1 MLITDRYAVVDGIV
15 QRTRAHGIV
24 EGKSQ
29 SSCAL
34 KYVERTEDV
43 KEGDLVVTG
52 GLDNIFPKGFP
63 VAIVE
68 SVERKTFSVSL
79 KVDLRPVVD
88 PYKVEEVFIITD
100 SAKEDFGDKF
110 APVTATTETPAAV
123 TTTATPA
130 PSPAAPAKPTAPA
143 HETKPI
149 NRYLFTMLKN
159 DLLNT
164 LRDSK
169 KNIYLL
175 EDCLSMVLEL
185 EDNSQNEN
193 LKQEQMNIIQQAL
206 EQLSPQR
213 RKVFEMKVS
222 GKYSNQ
228 EIADKL
234 NLSINTIKFQYSQ
247 SLKQIRATVGELSLL
262 LLYCMM

>member
-1 MLITDRYAVVDGIV
+1 
-15 QRTRAHGIV
+15 
-24 EGKSQ
+24 
-29 SSCAL
+29 
-34 KYVERTEDV
+34 
-43 KEGDLVVTG
+43 
-52 GLDNIFPKGFP
+52 
-63 VAIVE
+63 
-68 SVERKTFSVSL
+68 
-79 KVDLRPVVD
+79 
-88 PYKVEEVFIITD
+88 
-100 SAKEDFGDKF
+100 
-110 APVTATTETPAAV
+110 
-123 TTTATPA
+123 
-130 PSPAAPAKPTAPA
+130 
-143 HETKPI
+143 
-149 NRYLFTMLKN
+149 MLKN

-247 SLKQIRATVGELSLL
+247 SLKQIARQWESLA
-262 LLYCMM
+262 YCCFIV

>member
-1 MLITDRYAVVDGIV
+1 M
-15 QRTRAHGIV
+15 
-24 EGKSQ
+24 SQ
-29 SSCAL
+29 KYSQDEAQALVKAL
-34 KYVERTEDV
+34 K
-43 KEGDLVVTG
+43 EGNQL
-52 GLDNIFPKGFP
+52 
-63 VAIVE
+63 ACSIVY
-68 SVERKTFSVSL
+68 KTYAAQTFSLAFKYLLNKELAEDAVQNLFL
-79 KVDLRPVVD
+79 KLWL
-88 PYKVEEVFIITD
+88 KKEEID
-100 SAKEDFGDKF
+100 
-110 APVTATTETPAAV
+110 
-123 TTTATPA
+123 
-130 PSPAAPAKPTAPA
+130 
-143 HETKPI
+143 ETKPI

-185 EDNSQNEN
+185 EDDSQNEN

-247 SLKQIRATVGELSLL
+247 SLKQIRSTVGELSLL
-262 LLYCMM
+262 LVYCII

>member
-1 MLITDRYAVVDGIV
+1 M
-15 QRTRAHGIV
+15 
-24 EGKSQ
+24 SQ
-29 SSCAL
+29 KYSQDEAQVLVKAL
-34 KYVERTEDV
+34 K
-43 KEGDLVVTG
+43 EGNQLA
-52 GLDNIFPKGFP
+52 FS
-63 VAIVE
+63 IVY
-68 SVERKTFSVSL
+68 KTYAAQTFSLAFKYLLNKELAEDAVQNLFL
-79 KVDLRPVVD
+79 KLWL
-88 PYKVEEVFIITD
+88 KKEEID
-100 SAKEDFGDKF
+100 
-110 APVTATTETPAAV
+110 
-123 TTTATPA
+123 
-130 PSPAAPAKPTAPA
+130 
-143 HETKPI
+143 ETKPI

-169 KNIYLL
+169 KNICLL

-247 SLKQIRATVGELSLL
+247 SLKQIRSTVGELSLL

>member
-1 MLITDRYAVVDGIV
+1 M
-15 QRTRAHGIV
+15 
-24 EGKSQ
+24 SQ
-29 SSCAL
+29 KYSQDEAQALVKAL
-34 KYVERTEDV
+34 K
-43 KEGDLVVTG
+43 EGNQLA
-52 GLDNIFPKGFP
+52 FS
-63 VAIVE
+63 IVY
-68 SVERKTFSVSL
+68 KTYAAQTFSLAFKYLLNKELAEDAVQNLFL
-79 KVDLRPVVD
+79 KLWL
-88 PYKVEEVFIITD
+88 KKEEID
-100 SAKEDFGDKF
+100 
-110 APVTATTETPAAV
+110 
-123 TTTATPA
+123 
-130 PSPAAPAKPTAPA
+130 
-143 HETKPI
+143 ETKPI
-149 NRYLFTMLKN
+149 YRYLFTMLKN

>member
-1 MLITDRYAVVDGIV
+1 M
-15 QRTRAHGIV
+15 
-24 EGKSQ
+24 SQ
-29 SSCAL
+29 KYSQDEAQALVKAL
-34 KYVERTEDV
+34 K
-43 KEGDLVVTG
+43 EGNQLA
-52 GLDNIFPKGFP
+52 FS
-63 VAIVE
+63 IVYKTYE
-68 SVERKTFSVSL
+68 AQTFSLAFKYLLNKELAEDAVQNLFL
-79 KVDLRPVVD
+79 KLWL
-88 PYKVEEVFIITD
+88 KKEEID
-100 SAKEDFGDKF
+100 
-110 APVTATTETPAAV
+110 
-123 TTTATPA
+123 
-130 PSPAAPAKPTAPA
+130 
-143 HETKPI
+143 ETKPI

>member
-1 MLITDRYAVVDGIV
+1 M
-15 QRTRAHGIV
+15 
-24 EGKSQ
+24 SQ
-29 SSCAL
+29 KYSQDEAQALVKAL
-34 KYVERTEDV
+34 K
-43 KEGDLVVTG
+43 EGNQLA
-52 GLDNIFPKGFP
+52 FS
-63 VAIVE
+63 IVY
-68 SVERKTFSVSL
+68 KTYAAQTFSLAFKYLLNKELAEDAVQNLFL
-79 KVDLRPVVD
+79 KLWL
-88 PYKVEEVFIITD
+88 KKEEID
-100 SAKEDFGDKF
+100 A
-110 APVTATTETPAAV
+110 
-123 TTTATPA
+123 
-130 PSPAAPAKPTAPA
+130 
-143 HETKPI
+143 TKPI
-149 NRYLFTMLKN
+149 NRYLFTMVKN

>member
-1 MLITDRYAVVDGIV
+1 M
-15 QRTRAHGIV
+15 
-24 EGKSQ
+24 SQ
-29 SSCAL
+29 KYSQDEAQALVKAL
-34 KYVERTEDV
+34 K
-43 KEGDLVVTG
+43 EGNQLA
-52 GLDNIFPKGFP
+52 FS
-63 VAIVE
+63 IVY
-68 SVERKTFSVSL
+68 KTYAAQTFSLAFKYLLNKELAEDAVQNLFL
-79 KVDLRPVVD
+79 KLWL
-88 PYKVEEVFIITD
+88 KKEEID
-100 SAKEDFGDKF
+100 
-110 APVTATTETPAAV
+110 
-123 TTTATPA
+123 
-130 PSPAAPAKPTAPA
+130 
-143 HETKPI
+143 ETKPI

-175 EDCLSMVLEL
+175 EYCLSMVLEL

>member
-1 MLITDRYAVVDGIV
+1 M
-15 QRTRAHGIV
+15 
-24 EGKSQ
+24 SQ
-29 SSCAL
+29 KYSQDEAQALVKAL
-34 KYVERTEDV
+34 K
-43 KEGDLVVTG
+43 EGNQLA
-52 GLDNIFPKGFP
+52 FS
-63 VAIVE
+63 IVY
-68 SVERKTFSVSL
+68 KTYAAQTFSLAFKYLLNKELAEDAVQNLFL
-79 KVDLRPVVD
+79 KLWL
-88 PYKVEEVFIITD
+88 KKEEID
-100 SAKEDFGDKF
+100 
-110 APVTATTETPAAV
+110 
-123 TTTATPA
+123 
-130 PSPAAPAKPTAPA
+130 
-143 HETKPI
+143 ETKPI

-175 EDCLSMVLEL
+175 EGCLSMVLEL

>member
-1 MLITDRYAVVDGIV
+1 M
-15 QRTRAHGIV
+15 
-24 EGKSQ
+24 SQ
-29 SSCAL
+29 KYSQDEAQALVKAL
-34 KYVERTEDV
+34 K
-43 KEGDLVVTG
+43 EGNQLA
-52 GLDNIFPKGFP
+52 FS
-63 VAIVE
+63 IVY
-68 SVERKTFSVSL
+68 KTYAAQTFSLAFKYLLNKELAEDAVQNLFL
-79 KVDLRPVVD
+79 KLWL
-88 PYKVEEVFIITD
+88 KKEEID
-100 SAKEDFGDKF
+100 
-110 APVTATTETPAAV
+110 
-123 TTTATPA
+123 
-130 PSPAAPAKPTAPA
+130 
-143 HETKPI
+143 ETKPI
-149 NRYLFTMLKN
+149 NRHLFTMLKN

>member
-1 MLITDRYAVVDGIV
+1 MKFFIFIFKM
-15 QRTRAHGIV
+15 I
-24 EGKSQ
+24 KMSQ
-29 SSCAL
+29 KYSQDEAQALVKAL
-34 KYVERTEDV
+34 KV
-43 KEGDLVVTG
+43 GNQLA
-52 GLDNIFPKGFP
+52 FS
-63 VAIVE
+63 IVY
-68 SVERKTFSVSL
+68 KTYAAQTFSLAFKYLLNKELAEDAVQNLFL
-79 KVDLRPVVD
+79 KLWL
-88 PYKVEEVFIITD
+88 KKEEID
-100 SAKEDFGDKF
+100 
-110 APVTATTETPAAV
+110 
-123 TTTATPA
+123 
-130 PSPAAPAKPTAPA
+130 
-143 HETKPI
+143 ETKPI

>member
-1 MLITDRYAVVDGIV
+1 M
-15 QRTRAHGIV
+15 
-24 EGKSQ
+24 SQ
-29 SSCAL
+29 KYSQDEAQALVKAL
-34 KYVERTEDV
+34 K
-43 KEGDLVVTG
+43 EGNQLA
-52 GLDNIFPKGFP
+52 FS
-63 VAIVE
+63 IVY
-68 SVERKTFSVSL
+68 KTYAAQTFSLAFKYLLNKELAEDAVQNLFL
-79 KVDLRPVVD
+79 KLWL
-88 PYKVEEVFIITD
+88 KKEEID
-100 SAKEDFGDKF
+100 
-110 APVTATTETPAAV
+110 
-123 TTTATPA
+123 
-130 PSPAAPAKPTAPA
+130 
-143 HETKPI
+143 ETKPI

-159 DLLNT
+159 DRPNT

-169 KNIYLL
+169 KHIYLL
-175 EDCLSMVLEL
+175 DCLSMVLEL

>member
-1 MLITDRYAVVDGIV
+1 M
-15 QRTRAHGIV
+15 
-24 EGKSQ
+24 SQ
-29 SSCAL
+29 KYSQDEAQALVKAL
-34 KYVERTEDV
+34 K
-43 KEGDLVVTG
+43 EGNQLA
-52 GLDNIFPKGFP
+52 FS
-63 VAIVE
+63 IVY
-68 SVERKTFSVSL
+68 KTYAAQTFSLAFKYLLNKELAEDAVQNLFL
-79 KVDLRPVVD
+79 KLWL
-88 PYKVEEVFIITD
+88 KKEEI
-100 SAKEDFGDKF
+100 DK
-110 APVTATTETPAAV
+110 
-123 TTTATPA
+123 
-130 PSPAAPAKPTAPA
+130 
-143 HETKPI
+143 TKPI

>member
-1 MLITDRYAVVDGIV
+1 M
-15 QRTRAHGIV
+15 
-24 EGKSQ
+24 SQ
-29 SSCAL
+29 KYSQDEAQALVKAL
-34 KYVERTEDV
+34 K
-43 KEGDLVVTG
+43 EGNQLA
-52 GLDNIFPKGFP
+52 FS
-63 VAIVE
+63 IVY
-68 SVERKTFSVSL
+68 KTYAAQTFSLAFKYLLNKELAEDAVQNLFL
-79 KVDLRPVVD
+79 KLWL
-88 PYKVEEVFIITD
+88 KKEEID
-100 SAKEDFGDKF
+100 
-110 APVTATTETPAAV
+110 
-123 TTTATPA
+123 
-130 PSPAAPAKPTAPA
+130 
-143 HETKPI
+143 ETKTI

>member
-1 MLITDRYAVVDGIV
+1 M
-15 QRTRAHGIV
+15 
-24 EGKSQ
+24 SQ
-29 SSCAL
+29 KNSQDVAQALVKAL
-34 KYVERTEDV
+34 K
-43 KEGDLVVTG
+43 EGNQLA
-52 GLDNIFPKGFP
+52 FS
-63 VAIVE
+63 IVY
-68 SVERKTFSVSL
+68 KTYAAQTFSLAFKYLLSKELAEDAVQNLFL
-79 KVDLRPVVD
+79 KLWL
-88 PYKVEEVFIITD
+88 KKEEID
-100 SAKEDFGDKF
+100 
-110 APVTATTETPAAV
+110 
-123 TTTATPA
+123 
-130 PSPAAPAKPTAPA
+130 
-143 HETKPI
+143 ETKPI

-247 SLKQIRATVGELSLL
+247 SLKQIRSTVGELSLL

>member
-1 MLITDRYAVVDGIV
+1 MI
-15 QRTRAHGIV
+15 
-24 EGKSQ
+24 KMSQ
-29 SSCAL
+29 KYSQDEAQALVKAL
-34 KYVERTEDV
+34 K
-43 KEGDLVVTG
+43 EGNQLA
-52 GLDNIFPKGFP
+52 FS
-63 VAIVE
+63 IVY
-68 SVERKTFSVSL
+68 KTYAAQTFSLAFKYLLNKELAEDAVQNLFL
-79 KVDLRPVVD
+79 KLWL
-88 PYKVEEVFIITD
+88 KKEEID
-100 SAKEDFGDKF
+100 
-110 APVTATTETPAAV
+110 
-123 TTTATPA
+123 
-130 PSPAAPAKPTAPA
+130 
-143 HETKPI
+143 ETKPI

-169 KNIYLL
+169 KNIY
-175 EDCLSMVLEL
+175 
-185 EDNSQNEN
+185 SQNEN

-247 SLKQIRATVGELSLL
+247 SLKQIRATVGELSLVL
-262 LLYCMM
+262 SLFADMERSLELTRFNVVCIILFCNSVYY

>member
-1 MLITDRYAVVDGIV
+1 M
-15 QRTRAHGIV
+15 
-24 EGKSQ
+24 SQ
-29 SSCAL
+29 KYSQDEAQALVKAL
-34 KYVERTEDV
+34 K
-43 KEGDLVVTG
+43 EGNQLA
-52 GLDNIFPKGFP
+52 FS
-63 VAIVE
+63 IVY
-68 SVERKTFSVSL
+68 KTYAAQTFSLAFKYLLNKELAEDAVQNLFL
-79 KVDLRPVVD
+79 KLWL
-88 PYKVEEVFIITD
+88 KKEEID
-100 SAKEDFGDKF
+100 
-110 APVTATTETPAAV
+110 
-123 TTTATPA
+123 
-130 PSPAAPAKPTAPA
+130 
-143 HETKPI
+143 ETKPI

-185 EDNSQNEN
+185 EDDSQNEN

-247 SLKQIRATVGELSLL
+247 SLKQIRSTVGELSLL

>member
-1 MLITDRYAVVDGIV
+1 M
-15 QRTRAHGIV
+15 
-24 EGKSQ
+24 SQ
-29 SSCAL
+29 KYSQDEAQALVKAL
-34 KYVERTEDV
+34 K
-43 KEGDLVVTG
+43 EGNQLA
-52 GLDNIFPKGFP
+52 FS
-63 VAIVE
+63 IVY
-68 SVERKTFSVSL
+68 KTYAAQTFSLAFKYLLNKELAEDAVQNLFL
-79 KVDLRPVVD
+79 KLWL
-88 PYKVEEVFIITD
+88 KKEEID
-100 SAKEDFGDKF
+100 
-110 APVTATTETPAAV
+110 
-123 TTTATPA
+123 
-130 PSPAAPAKPTAPA
+130 
-143 HETKPI
+143 ETKPI

-185 EDNSQNEN
+185 EDDSQNEN

-247 SLKQIRATVGELSLL
+247 SLKQIRSTVGELSLL
-262 LLYCMM
+262 LVYCIK

>member
-1 MLITDRYAVVDGIV
+1 M
-15 QRTRAHGIV
+15 
-24 EGKSQ
+24 SQ
-29 SSCAL
+29 KYSQDEAQALVKAL
-34 KYVERTEDV
+34 K
-43 KEGDLVVTG
+43 EGNQLA
-52 GLDNIFPKGFP
+52 FS
-63 VAIVE
+63 IVY
-68 SVERKTFSVSL
+68 KTYAAQTFSLAFKYLLNKELAEDAVQNLFL
-79 KVDLRPVVD
+79 KLWL
-88 PYKVEEVFIITD
+88 KKEEID
-100 SAKEDFGDKF
+100 
-110 APVTATTETPAAV
+110 
-123 TTTATPA
+123 
-130 PSPAAPAKPTAPA
+130 
-143 HETKPI
+143 ETKPI
-149 NRYLFTMLKN
+149 KRYLFTMLKN

>member
-1 MLITDRYAVVDGIV
+1 MSQKYSLEVA
-15 QRTRAHGIV
+15 QAL
-24 EGKSQ
+24 GK
-29 SSCAL
+29 AL
-34 KYVERTEDV
+34 K
-43 KEGDLVVTG
+43 EGNQLA
-52 GLDNIFPKGFP
+52 FS
-63 VAIVE
+63 IVY
-68 SVERKTFSVSL
+68 KTYAAQTFSLAFKYLLNKELAEDAVQNLFL
-79 KVDLRPVVD
+79 KLWL
-88 PYKVEEVFIITD
+88 KKEEID
-100 SAKEDFGDKF
+100 
-110 APVTATTETPAAV
+110 
-123 TTTATPA
+123 
-130 PSPAAPAKPTAPA
+130 
-143 HETKPI
+143 ETKPI

-228 EIADKL
+228 EIADKH
-234 NLSINTIKFQYSQ
+234 NLSSNTIKFQYSQ